1 MKSNPTSS
9 NINPNPNQR
18 ETKSA
23 KKRQQSSSYVD
34 IGSPK
39 VPIRQ
44 NKMQPKQESLS
55 DWAHAS

>member
-1 MKSNPTSS
+1 MKSNP
-9 NINPNPNQR
+9 NQQ

-23 KKRQQSSSYVD
+23 KKRQPSPSYVD

-39 VPIRQ
+39 VPARQ
-44 NKMQPKQESLS
+44 NKTQPKQESLS

>member
-1 MKSNPTSS
+1 MKSNP
-9 NINPNPNQR
+9 NQQQ
-18 ETKSA
+18 TKSA

-39 VPIRQ
+39 VPVRQ
-44 NKMQPKQESLS
+44 NKTQLKQESLS